1 MAVQPKM
8 PDQNPIAEEL
18 FSSLK
23 PFKSAMPFDDGQVWD
38 AFREGDEAAFIF
50 IYETYFAKLYAY
62 GFRIAADACL
72 VEDSIQE
79 LFIDLRNNRSRLK
92 ETDSIKFYLFSCLK
106 RKLHREASKWLYK
119 REGLDSNA
127 YFGFTL
133 SHEQFLIDRQMDEA
147 DLFRLNQAIE
157 KLSPRKKEM
166 IYYFFYEGLDY
177 SQIQELMGLENI
189 KSARNLLY
197 KALDFLRGSLGV

>member
-1 MAVQPKM
+1 M

-38 AFREGDEAAFIF
+38 AFREGDEAVFIF

-92 ETDSIKFYLFSCLK
+92 EIDFIKFYLFKCLK
-106 RKLHREASKWLYK
+106 RKLHREAAKWLYK
-119 REGLDSNA
+119 REDLDAQPS
-127 YFGFTL
+127 FDFTL
-133 SHEQFLIDRQMDEA
+133 SHEQFLIDRQMDEETIN
-147 DLFRLNQAIE
+147 RLNQAVE
-157 KLSPRKKEM
+157 KLSPRKKE
-166 IYYFFYEGLDY
+166 L
-177 SQIQELMGLENI
+177 
-189 KSARNLLY
+189 
-197 KALDFLRGSLGV
+197 